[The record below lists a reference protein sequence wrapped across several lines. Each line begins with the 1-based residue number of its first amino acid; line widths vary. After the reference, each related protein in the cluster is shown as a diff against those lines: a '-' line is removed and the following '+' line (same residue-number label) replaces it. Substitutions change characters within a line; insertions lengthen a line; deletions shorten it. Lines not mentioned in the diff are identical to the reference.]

1 MNAENW
7 INYKEFNA
15 KTEANYRKHQAKN
28 RMLLRLGD
36 RMVRAKRRENRLIAL
51 DLSVIGICLLAL
63 GVLIGCAI

>member
-15 KTEANYRKHQAKN
+15 KTEANYRKQQARN
-28 RMLLRLGD
+28 RMLLRQGEQT
-36 RMVRAKRRENRLIAL
+36 VRAKRRENRLIAL

-63 GVLIGCAI
+63 GVLIGLAF